1 MHDERRHSPA
11 AARNRQPI
19 LEVLQRVL
27 PERARV
33 LEVASGSGEHAVH
46 FATAMP
52 GWTWQPSDP
61 SPQARRSIE
70 AWRTRSAPANL
81 LPPLAL
87 DITEGGPAGPFEAM
101 VAINLLHI
109 APWAVGEALLDAA
122 AGCLPAGGVLFLYG
136 PFRRDGRH
144 TAPSNA
150 AFDADLRTR
159 DPRFGIRDLE
169 AVVEAATARG
179 LRLDREEA
187 MPANNLSLI
196 FRRQHAEGA

>member
-1 MHDERRHSPA
+1 MSDERRHSPA

-19 LEVLQRVL
+19 LEVLQAAL

-33 LEVASGSGEHAVH
+33 LEVASGSGEHALH
-46 FATAMP
+46 FAGAMP

-61 SPQARRSIE
+61 SPEACRSIE
-70 AWRTRSAPANL
+70 AWRAHSGLTNL

-87 DITEGGPAGPFEAM
+87 DVTADCPAGPVDGV

-109 APWAVGEALLDAA
+109 APWAVGEALLEGARR
-122 AGCLPAGGVLFLYG
+122 CLTAGGTLFLYG
-136 PFRRDGRH
+136 PFKREGQH

-150 AFDADLRTR
+150 AFDADLRQR

-169 AVVEAATARG
+169 TVVEAAAARG
-179 LRLDREEA
+179 LGLERVVA
-187 MPANNLSLI
+187 MPANNLSLV
-196 FRRQHAEGA
+196 FRRA